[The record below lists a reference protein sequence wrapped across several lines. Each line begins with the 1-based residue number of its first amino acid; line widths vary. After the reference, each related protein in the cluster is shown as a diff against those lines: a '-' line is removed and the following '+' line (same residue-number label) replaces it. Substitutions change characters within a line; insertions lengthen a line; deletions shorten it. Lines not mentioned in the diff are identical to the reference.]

1 MTLGG
6 RRSGV
11 DIPSDMGT
19 EAELALAAG
28 FFGGMFV
35 TAVVLWFHERRTRQV
50 LEDVSGRLRR
60 NEARTHALLRESR
73 DVLAL
78 VDRDGTL
85 RYISPAAD
93 RILGRSSAQFSG
105 TTFAAL
111 IHPEDRPR
119 VIAALEAP
127 AAPGGQ
133 TQRLECRVQHRDGH
147 WVLLEAAIEDLRHDP
162 SVDGIVMTCRDVSER
177 QRADGDLCE
186 AQERFRA
193 TFEHAPIGM
202 ALIGLD
208 GRFGQVNR
216 ALAQMLGRA
225 EDQLAGAPV
234 LAVIN
239 PDDQD
244 AAHAAIRGLI
254 AGEVPNTRI
263 EHRYMHADGRPVWA
277 DVTMSL
283 VRDAHLTPRHLIAQV
298 EDITEHRANGA
309 QLAHQAVYDPLT
321 GLPNRQ
327 RFVELLSQALVAN
340 RGAGPVAVLLLDLD
354 HFQVVN
360 DSLGHPAG
368 DRLLVAVGDRLRA
381 AIRPND
387 VVARFGSDEFTIL
400 CLGVPDKSTAFELA
414 NRVAAAI
421 AKPVALVE
429 GEVFVTA
436 SIGIAIS
443 SGDLDTPETL
453 LRNADAGMHQAKDCG
468 RARSETYDEHA
479 RDRTVR
485 HLRTGNDLHRALE
498 RQELRMHYQ
507 PIVSLETGRIS
518 GFEALLRW
526 EHPERGLVQADEF
539 IPLAEETGLVVPI
552 GSYALEQACQQA
564 AVWHRNGANVT
575 MSVNLSP
582 RQLVEPALVESVAAV
597 LGHSEIDAD
606 TVWLEITESTLM
618 RDAESAVTT
627 LRALR
632 ALGVHLSVD
641 DFGTGYSSMSY
652 LKRFPVEALKVDR
665 SFIDGLGRE
674 PEDTAICTA
683 VVSLAHALGLRAVAE
698 GVEAPEQL
706 AELRALGCEL
716 AQGYLFGRP
725 APADAYGARP
735 DRHHWARLNDRER

>member
-1 MTLGG
+1 
-6 RRSGV
+6 
-11 DIPSDMGT
+11 MGT

-50 LEDVSGRLRR
+50 LEDASGRLRR

-73 DVLAL
+73 DVLAI

-85 RYISPAAD
+85 RYVSPVAD

-105 TTFAAL
+105 TTLAAL

-119 VIAALEAP
+119 VVAALDAP
-127 AAPGGQ
+127 AAPGGR
-133 TQRLECRVQHRDGH
+133 TQRLEFRVQHRDGH
-147 WVLLEAAIEDLRHDP
+147 WVVLEAAIENLRHDP
-162 SVDGIVMTCRDVSER
+162 AIDGVVMTCRDVSER

-208 GRFGQVNR
+208 GRIGHVNR

-234 LAVIN
+234 LAVIH
-239 PDDQD
+239 PGDQD
-244 AAHAAIRGLI
+244 AAHAAMRGLI
-254 AGEVPNTRI
+254 AGEIPSARVK
-263 EHRYMHADGRPVWA
+263 HRFVHADGRAVWV

-283 VRDAHLTPRHLIAQV
+283 IRDAHLTPGHLIAQV
-298 EDITEHRANGA
+298 EDITERRASGA
-309 QLAHQAVYDPLT
+309 QLAHQAVHDPLT

-327 RFVELLSQALVAN
+327 RFVELLSQAL
-340 RGAGPVAVLLLDLD
+340 GATHGAEPVAVLSLGLDR
-354 HFQVVN
+354 FQVVN
-360 DSLGHPAG
+360 DSLGHSAG
-368 DRLLVAVGDRLRA
+368 DRLLVAVGDRLRSA
-381 AIRPND
+381 TRPND
-387 VVARFGSDEFTIL
+387 VVARFGSDQFTIL
-400 CLGVPDKSTAFELA
+400 CFGVLNESTAFELA
-414 NRVAAAI
+414 NRVAAAV
-421 AKPVALVE
+421 AKPVVLVE

-436 SIGIAIS
+436 SVGIAMS
-443 SGDLDTPETL
+443 TGDLDTPEAII
-453 LRNADAGMHQAKDCG
+453 RNADTAMHGAKEQG
-468 RARSETYDEHA
+468 RGRSEAYDEHA
-479 RDRTVR
+479 HDQAVR

-498 RQELRMHYQ
+498 RHELRMHYQ
-507 PIVSLETGRIS
+507 PIISLETGRIS

-526 EHPERGLVQADEF
+526 EHPERGLVGPDEF
-539 IPLAEETGLVVPI
+539 VPLAEETGLVVPI
-552 GSYALEQACQQA
+552 GQWALEQACHQVA
-564 AVWHRNGANVT
+564 TWHANGARLT

-582 RQLVEPALVESVAAV
+582 RQLTEPTLVDAVAAGIKG
-597 LGHSEIDAD
+597 LGVDPD
-606 TVWLEITESTLM
+606 TLWLEITETTLM
-618 RDAESAVTT
+618 GDAEAAVTT

-632 ALGVHLSVD
+632 ALGVHLAVD
-641 DFGTGYSSMSY
+641 DFGTGYSSMTY

-665 SFIDGLGRE
+665 SFVDGLGRE

-698 GVEAPEQL
+698 GVETPDQL
-706 AELRALGCEL
+706 AELRTLGCEL

-725 APADAYGARP
+725 APADTYGARP
-735 DRHHWARLNDRER
+735 DHHLWPRLTERER

>member
-1 MTLGG
+1 MTLGA
-6 RRSGV
+6 RRSSA

-28 FFGGMFV
+28 FFGGMVV
-35 TAVVLWFHERRTRQV
+35 TAVVLWFHERRSRRV
-50 LEDVSGRLRR
+50 LEDASGRLRR

-73 DVLAL
+73 DVLAI

-85 RYISPAAD
+85 RYVSPVAD

-105 TTFAAL
+105 TALAAL

-119 VIAALEAP
+119 VVAALDAP
-127 AAPGGQ
+127 AAPGGR
-133 TQRLECRVQHRDGH
+133 TQRLEFRVQHRDGH
-147 WVLLEAAIEDLRHDP
+147 WVVLEAALEDLRHDP
-162 SVDGIVMTCRDVSER
+162 AIDGIVMTCRDVSER
-177 QRADGDLCE
+177 QRADGDRCE

-208 GRFGQVNR
+208 GRFGHVNR
-216 ALAQMLGRA
+216 VLATMLGRA

-234 LAVIN
+234 LAVIH
-239 PDDQD
+239 PGDQE
-244 AAHAAIRGLI
+244 AAHAAMRRLI

-263 EHRYMHADGRPVWA
+263 EHRYVHADGRPVWVN
-277 DVTMSL
+277 VTMSL
-283 VRDAHLTPRHLIAQV
+283 IRDAHLTPGHVIAQV
-298 EDITEHRANGA
+298 EDITERRASGA
-309 QLAHQAVYDPLT
+309 QLAHQAVHDPLT

-327 RFVELLSQALVAN
+327 RFVELLGQALVAT
-340 RGAGPVAVLLLDLD
+340 RRAEHVAVLFLGLD

-360 DSLGHPAG
+360 DSLGHSAG
-368 DRLLVAVGDRLRA
+368 DRLLVAVGDRLRSA
-381 AIRPND
+381 TRPND
-387 VVARFGSDEFTIL
+387 VVARFGSDQFTIL
-400 CLGVPDKSTAFELA
+400 CFGVLNESTAFELA
-414 NRVAAAI
+414 NRVAAAV
-421 AKPVALVE
+421 AQPVVLVE

-436 SIGIAIS
+436 SVGIAIS
-443 SGDLDTPETL
+443 TGDLDTPEAII
-453 LRNADAGMHQAKDCG
+453 RNADTAMHQAKEQG
-468 RARSETYDEHA
+468 RGRSETYNEHA
-479 RDRTVR
+479 HDRAVR

-507 PIVSLETGRIS
+507 PIISLETGRIS

-526 EHPERGLVQADEF
+526 EHPERGLVGPDEF
-539 IPLAEETGLVVPI
+539 VPLAEETGLVVPI
-552 GSYALEQACQQA
+552 GQWALEEACRQA
-564 AVWHRNGANVT
+564 ATWHANGAGLT

-582 RQLVEPALVESVAAV
+582 RQLAEPTLVDAVAA
-597 LGHSEIDAD
+597 GIERPGIDPD
-606 TVWLEITESTLM
+606 TLWLEITETTLM
-618 RDAESAVTT
+618 GDAETAVTT

-632 ALGVHLSVD
+632 GLGVHLAVD
-641 DFGTGYSSMSY
+641 DFGTGYSSMTY

-698 GVEAPEQL
+698 GVETPEQL
-706 AELRALGCEL
+706 AELRTLGCEL

-725 APADAYGARP
+725 APAEMYGARP
-735 DRHHWARLNDRER
+735 DHHHWARLTNGER

>member
-1 MTLGG
+1 MRATAQ
-6 RRSGV
+6 RV
-11 DIPSDMGT
+11 DIPTDMGT
-19 EAELALAAG
+19 EAELALVAG

-50 LEDVSGRLRR
+50 LEDVSSRLRR

-85 RYISPAAD
+85 QYISPAAD

-105 TTFAAL
+105 TNFAAL

-119 VIAALEAP
+119 VVAALEAP

-133 TQRLECRVQHRDGH
+133 TQRFDCRVQHRDGQWIH
-147 WVLLEAAIEDLRHDP
+147 LEVAIEDLRHDP
-162 SVDGIVMTCRDVSER
+162 AVDAIVMSCRDVSGR
-177 QRADGDLCE
+177 QRTDSDLCE

-193 TFEHAPIGM
+193 TFEYAPIGM
-202 ALIGLD
+202 ALVGLD

-225 EDQLAGAPV
+225 EDQLAGVPV
-234 LAVIN
+234 LALVK
-239 PDDQD
+239 PDDQE
-244 AAHAAIRGLI
+244 AARAAMRGLI
-254 AGEVPNTRI
+254 AGEVPTTRI
-263 EHRYMHADGRPVWA
+263 EHRYVHADGRPVWVN
-277 DVTMSL
+277 VTMSL
-283 VRDAHLTPRHLIAQV
+283 VRDARLQPRHLIVQV
-298 EDITEHRANGA
+298 EDITERRANGNE
-309 QLAHQAVYDPLT
+309 LAHQAVHDPLT
-321 GLPNRQ
+321 GLPNRHH
-327 RFVELLSQALVAN
+327 FVELLGQALVDDH
-340 RGAGPVAVLLLDLD
+340 GAGHVAVLFLDLD

-368 DRLLVAVGDRLRA
+368 DRLLVAIGDRLRA
-381 AIRPND
+381 AIRPHD

-400 CLGVPDKSTAFELA
+400 CYGVPNESTAFDLA
-414 NRVAAAI
+414 SRVAAAV

-429 GEVFVTA
+429 GEIFVTA
-436 SIGIAIS
+436 SVGIAMS
-443 SGDLDTPETL
+443 TGDLDTPETL
-453 LRNADAGMHQAKDCG
+453 LRNADAAMHRAKAQG
-468 RARSETYDEHA
+468 RARSEAYDGDAHDQA
-479 RDRTVR
+479 VR
-485 HLRTGNDLHRALE
+485 HLRTGNELHRALE
-498 RQELRMHYQ
+498 REELRMHYQ
-507 PIVSLETGRIS
+507 PIVSLETGRTS

-526 EHPERGLVQADEF
+526 EHPERGLVRPDEF
-539 IPLAEETGLVVPI
+539 VSLAEETGLVVPI
-552 GSYALEQACQQA
+552 GSWALEQACRQA
-564 AVWHRNGANVT
+564 AAWHRGGAAVT

-582 RQLVEPALVESVAAV
+582 RQLVEPILVDSVAAV
-597 LGHSEIDAD
+597 LGRSDIDPD
-606 TVWLEITESTLM
+606 MIWLEITESTLM

-698 GVEAPEQL
+698 GVETPEQL
-706 AELRALGCEL
+706 AELRTLGCEL
-716 AQGYLFGRP
+716 AQGYLFGHP
-725 APADAYGARP
+725 APPETYGPRP
-735 DRHHWARLNDRER
+735 DRQHWAGLTNGGR